1 MKDEEGHKLYPHHP
15 ARTENS
21 EVWKAAVAQVI
32 ENFAALRVP
41 VKEQLVLHYDFHG
54 VKLEAIHAILILKGL
69 SPPSKWDEDS
79 KKDLEDM
86 IAKAKGNFEEKGGQ
100 IGDARSF
107 GEYFALGH
115 VSIRFKDLNKATTLS
130 PEETEKVAHVS
141 FNLIWTSKSDLTIQ

>member
-21 EVWKAAVAQVI
+21 EVWKAVVAQVI

-41 VKEQLVLHYDFHG
+41 VKEQLVLYYDFHG

-79 KKDLEDM
+79 KKDLEDL

-100 IGDARSF
+100 IGDAQSL
-107 GEYFALGH
+107 GKYFAQGQ
-115 VSIRFKDLNKATTLS
+115 VSVHLEDLNKATTLS
-130 PEETEKVAHVS
+130 PEETEKIAHVGPH
-141 FNLIWTSKSDLTIQ
+141 FFWKRVNLI